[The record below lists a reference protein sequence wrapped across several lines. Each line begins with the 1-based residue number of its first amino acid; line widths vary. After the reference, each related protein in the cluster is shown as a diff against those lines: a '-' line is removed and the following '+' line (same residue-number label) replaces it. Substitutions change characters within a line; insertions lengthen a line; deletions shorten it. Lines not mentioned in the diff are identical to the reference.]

1 MLTNLKS
8 IYFNKSDY
16 KNALAMRIPEVLFVP
31 DGAIRIMNARDS
43 GMCHF
48 LLHNYSDAMLDLT
61 EYLESEYSSNISA
74 EDRAGVQKSRRDQAR
89 LHYLA
94 FRRIKI

>member
-16 KNALAMRIPEVLFVP
+16 KNALAMCEYQKYCSP
-31 DGAIRIMNARDS
+31 DGAIRIMNVRDS

-74 EDRAGVQKSRRDQAR
+74 EDRASVQNMRDQAR
-89 LHYLA
+89 LHLSR
-94 FRRIKI
+94 F